1 MNEVYEKYVKLDD
14 GRFIFVGW
22 GPIIKD
28 FAIEIKETKK
38 FIYVTYEYLTGNI
51 EIYRYRK

>member
-1 MNEVYEKYVKLDD
+1 MNKVYEKYVKLDD

-22 GPIIKD
+22 SPIIKD

-38 FIYVTYEYLTGNI
+38 FIYVTYEYLTDNV